1 MASTGT
7 VLVRALLAGTML
19 VGLAVSPAVAGTTLN
34 QPISTRNSFRLGD
47 AGVLCTA
54 QSKPTDPRLKG
65 MFDRAYLITCRDAAS
80 AVGSVLAIR
89 GAVDLMTAKSA
100 LPASATDCKPVAAT
114 ITGLGPV
121 TGARCHDAST
131 SLDYLRYAVSRGK
144 TSFVS
149 EGLAGYDPAIRLAL
163 ATVALDKP
171 QSGVVQVA
179 TTEVSDPAAFARTQA
194 GSLDAAGARAEAYAR
209 GNGSRFAE
217 SAEFFED
224 LASRDNGDS
233 ASLAEAYANQGLQ
246 QSNLGNFSAAL
257 RLMARAEAVAPQGD
271 GVIERLLRNYRA
283 TNALN
288 QRDAEGA
295 LQEMARKVSDVLE
308 NDQEAAIRGGLIS
321 VPLAAMINRASAST
335 QQVAQLGSGLTQA
348 ERGAV
353 LDAQGLSLEGIALR
367 LQGKLPEA
375 VAKLDKARGDMA
387 KVRDGKVLSTSWLQS
402 EIAVERAMVDE
413 ASGNRSGALATFDKA
428 IAALSTTFPDSPA
441 LLSARARKAGFLLR
455 SGDSAGA
462 RLLFDAVV
470 KDSANVPDS
479 SAALRGLL
487 APYFDI
493 LSKDGS
499 PDAAAGM
506 FRAAQVLQRPGVAQ
520 TQAILARQLSAGNDE
535 ASAMFRLAVSRTRE
549 IVRTEA
555 EVARLS
561 ALATP
566 TGSERVALDA
576 SKDSL
581 TSLRAGQTALQSK
594 LADYPRYKALSP
606 TGVDLAELQAA
617 LREGEGYYKMMVVD
631 DAIYAL
637 YATHGAAR
645 ALKLSSTTTAMG
657 GEVGKIRDSIVSE
670 KNGQVEV
677 TPFDLDRARALYL
690 TLFGPIDAE
699 LNGLKHL
706 VFEPDGPML
715 ELPPYVLPTRQAGV
729 DAYKARI
736 ARPNGD
742 EFDFT
747 GVDWLGRGR
756 EVSISVSPR
765 SFLDVRAIAPS
776 RAREAYLGF
785 GHNALA
791 VTRPAVAVADDC
803 DWPMQVWQ
811 RPISADELKV
821 GAALFGP
828 TNSRVVTDAAFTD
841 TALLNDKDLD
851 NFRIVHF
858 ATHGLVTAPR
868 PECPARPALVTSF
881 AADGSDGLLSFKEI
895 FDLKLDADVVILS
908 ACDTAGSASVGASRE
923 AGVATGG
930 NYALDGLVRAF
941 VGAGARSVVA
951 SHWPVPDEF
960 DATKRLISGLLGARP
975 GEPLAQA
982 LGEAQRGLMDD
993 PKTSHPFYWAA
1004 FIILGDG
1011 AKPLVAINPASLAK
1025 APPPVPAKTASR

>member
-1 MASTGT
+1 MVSSSSILT
-7 VLVRALLAGTML
+7 RALLAGTML
-19 VGLAVSPAVAGTTLN
+19 ASLAAGPATAAPTAVN

-54 QSKPTDPRLKG
+54 QSKPTDARLKG
-65 MFDRAYLITCRDAAS
+65 MFDRAFLITCRDAAS
-80 AVGSVLAIR
+80 AVGSVLALR
-89 GAVDLMTAKSA
+89 GAADMMAVKSA
-100 LPASATDCKPVAAT
+100 LPAGAVDCKPVTAT
-114 ITGLGPV
+114 IDGLGPV
-121 TGARCHDAST
+121 TAARCHDATS
-131 SLDYLRYAVSRGK
+131 SLDYLRYAVTRGK
-144 TSFVS
+144 TSYIS
-149 EGLAGYDPAIRLAL
+149 EGLAGYDPALRLAL

-194 GSLDAAGARAEAYAR
+194 GSLDTAGARAEAYAR

-224 LASRDNGDS
+224 LASRESGDA

-246 QSNLGNFSAAL
+246 QSNLGNFSVAL
-257 RLMARAEAVAPQGD
+257 RLMTRAEATAPQGD
-271 GVIERLLRNYRA
+271 GVIQRLLRNYRA
-283 TNALN
+283 INALN
-288 QRDAEGA
+288 QRDGDGA
-295 LQEMARKVSDVLE
+295 IEELSRKVPDVLE
-308 NDQEAAIRGGLIS
+308 NDQDAAIRNGLIS
-321 VPLAAMINRASAST
+321 VPMASLINRSSTST
-335 QQVAQLGSGLTQA
+335 QQVAQLGSGLTQS

-353 LDAQGLSLEGIALR
+353 LDAQATSLEGIALR

-375 VAKLDKARGDMA
+375 AAKLDKARADMA
-387 KVRDGKVLSTSWLQS
+387 RVRDGKVLSTSWLQS
-402 EIAVERAMVDE
+402 EIAVERALVDE
-413 ASGNRSGALATFDKA
+413 ASGNRAGALQTFDRA
-428 IAALSTTFPDSPA
+428 IAALSVTFPDSPA
-441 LLSARARKAGFLLR
+441 LLSARARKAGYLLR
-455 SGDSAGA
+455 AGDAAGA
-462 RLLFDAVV
+462 RLLFDSVV
-470 KDSANVPDS
+470 KDSAHVADS

-487 APYFDI
+487 APYFEI

-499 PDAAAGM
+499 PDAAAAM

-535 ASAMFRLAVSRTRE
+535 ASAMFRLSVSRTRE

-561 ALATP
+561 ALTAP
-566 TGSERVALDA
+566 TNSELASIEA

-581 TSLRAGQTALQSK
+581 TSLRTGQTALQAK

-606 TGVDLAELQAA
+606 TNVELSELQAA
-617 LREGEGYYKMMVVD
+617 LRDGEGYYKMMVVD
-631 DAIYAL
+631 DAVYAL

-645 ALKLSSTTTAMG
+645 AMKLGTTAAAMG
-657 GEVGKIRDSIVSE
+657 GEVGKIRDSIVSV

-677 TPFDLDRARALYL
+677 VPFDLNRARALYL
-690 TLFGPIDAE
+690 TLFGPMDAD

-715 ELPPYVLPTRQAGV
+715 ELPPYVLPTRQAGI
-729 DAYKARI
+729 DAYQARI

-742 EFDFT
+742 AFDFT

-776 RAREAYLGF
+776 HAREAYLGF

-791 VTRPAVAVADDC
+791 TARPAVAVADDC
-803 DWPMQVWQ
+803 DWPIQVWQ
-811 RPISADELKV
+811 RPISADELKL
-821 GAALFGP
+821 GAALFGAA
-828 TNSRVVTDAAFTD
+828 NSRVVTDAAFTD
-841 TALLNDKDLD
+841 TALLADKKLD
-851 NFRIVHF
+851 DFRIVHF

-908 ACDTAGSASVGASRE
+908 ACDTAGSASIGASRE
-923 AGVATGG
+923 AGIATGG

-960 DATKRLISGLLGARP
+960 DATKRLISGLLGAKP

-982 LGEAQRGLMDD
+982 LGDAQRGLMDD
-993 PKTSHPFYWAA
+993 PRTSHPFYWAA

-1011 AKPLVAINPASLAK
+1011 AKPLVAANMAGA
-1025 APPPVPAKTASR
+1025 AVPAKTASR